1 MSVFHD
7 RLHTDIRSGCKV
19 NANVFRNTTA
29 ARKGMIQFVYLYNT
43 CLPQQTQTRTAMNCT
58 EPNTLLEKIRA
69 FHASG
74 TTRDLS
80 FRKEYLQRLH
90 TAVKARTH
98 EIEHALYEDLR
109 KSPEEA
115 YISEISTVLAEIDD
129 QLRHLHKRARIRR
142 VRTPLFMFPSRSR
155 IICEPKGTVLIMAPW
170 NYPFLLALDPLVG
183 AIAAGNCVVLKPSRT
198 SAATCRLIK
207 TLIAEVFPPDYVS
220 VFDGNHDE
228 TEALLEQRFDHIF
241 FTGGASFG
249 RTVMLHAAKHLTPVT
264 LELGGKSPCIV
275 DKTADIDLAARK
287 IAWGKLLNAGQTCIA
302 PDYLLVHRSLTTAL
316 VDKIGEYVKRFY
328 GDNLRQSTSY
338 PRIIND
344 KAFSRLQGYIDH
356 GSTIL
361 YGGEYD
367 ASDRFIAP
375 TILRPDSEQSPIM
388 QEEIFGPILPL
399 IEFDSLDDA
408 ADFVNA
414 REKPL
419 AFYYFGRR
427 SDGMQLLRRTSSG
440 GACINDTIMHIANPS
455 LPFGGTGN
463 SGMGRYHGRYS
474 FETFS
479 NMRSTV
485 ISPRHADIPLRYP
498 PYHKTFGLLKK
509 LL

>member
-1 MSVFHD
+1 
-7 RLHTDIRSGCKV
+7 
-19 NANVFRNTTA
+19 
-29 ARKGMIQFVYLYNT
+29 MIQLLYLYNSS
-43 CLPQQTQTRTAMNCT
+43 LPKQTQTRTAMNCT
-58 EPNTLLEKIRA
+58 EPNTLLENMRA

-74 TTRDLS
+74 ATRDLS
-80 FRKEYLQRLH
+80 FRKEYLQRLR
-90 TAVKARTH
+90 TAVKVRTH

-142 VRTPLFMFPSRSR
+142 VRTPLFMFPSRCR
-155 IICEPKGTVLIMAPW
+155 IIREPKGTVLIMAPW
-170 NYPFLLALDPLVG
+170 NYPFLLALNPLVG

-198 SAATCRLIK
+198 SAATCELIK
-207 TLIAEVFPPDYVS
+207 SLITDVFPPDYVS

-249 RTVMLHAAKHLTPVT
+249 RTVMQRAAEHLTPVT

-275 DKTADIDLAARK
+275 DSAADIDLAARK
-287 IAWGKLLNAGQTCIA
+287 IAWGKFLNAGQTCIA
-302 PDYLLVHRSLTTAL
+302 PDYLLVHRSTTTAL
-316 VDKIGEYVKRFY
+316 VNKIGEYVNRFY
-328 GDNLRQSTSY
+328 GEDLRRSPAY

-344 KAFSRLQGYIDH
+344 KAFSRLQDYINHD
-356 GSTIL
+356 STIL

-375 TILRPDSEQSPIM
+375 TILRPDSGQSPIM

-399 IEFDSLDDA
+399 IEFDNADEA
-408 ADFVNA
+408 VDFVNT

-419 AFYYFGRR
+419 ALYYFGRR
-427 SDGMQLLRRTSSG
+427 ADGMHLLGRTSSG

-455 LPFGGTGN
+455 LPFGGVGK

-479 NMRSTV
+479 NLRSMV
-485 ISPRHADIPLRYP
+485 ISLQHADIPLRYP
-498 PYHKTFGLLKK
+498 PYHKTFSLLKK